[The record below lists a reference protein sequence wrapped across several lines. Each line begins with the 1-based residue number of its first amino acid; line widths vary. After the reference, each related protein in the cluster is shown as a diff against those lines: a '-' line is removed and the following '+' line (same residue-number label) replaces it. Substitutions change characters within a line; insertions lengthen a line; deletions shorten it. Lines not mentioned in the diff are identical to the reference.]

1 MNSKAIGYSMI
12 ILIRRARPVVPRPVD
27 FGYSTWSNGH
37 DKHRNDLGAIRP
49 GALGLGPLAAT
60 FAFGGRASAGECP
73 AEKVSVNA
81 TRPVTIL
88 CHDVTDTRFN

>member
-1 MNSKAIGYSMI
+1 MI

-27 FGYSTWSNGH
+27 FGYSTWSNGY
-37 DKHRNDLGAIRP
+37 DKHGNDLGAIRP

-73 AEKVSVNA
+73 AEKASVNA
-81 TRPVTIL
+81 TCPVTIL